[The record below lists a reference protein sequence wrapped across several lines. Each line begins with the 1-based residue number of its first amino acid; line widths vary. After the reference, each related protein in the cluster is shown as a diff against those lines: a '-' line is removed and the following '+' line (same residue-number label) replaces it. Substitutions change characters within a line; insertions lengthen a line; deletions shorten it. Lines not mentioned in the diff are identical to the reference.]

1 MVDDHRHGRCGLPRR
16 LRAPPDALAPPLMDG
31 LSTFWNPPP
40 VWDATLQAEA
50 EWASRLAWAMWKT
63 WGLVLLAFIL
73 LCWLSTF
80 RRPKP

>member
-1 MVDDHRHGRCGLPRR
+1 
-16 LRAPPDALAPPLMDG
+16 MDG
-31 LSTFWNPPP
+31 FSTFLNPPP